1 MNEKDTCVDMERLEA
16 LLWRFL
22 ALDEEAQERV
32 LQEVRDADEMGM
44 AYLSVTK

>member
-32 LQEVRDADEMGM
+32 LQEVRDADEKGSVPLMGE
-44 AYLSVTK
+44 A

>member
-1 MNEKDTCVDMERLEA
+1 MNEKDICVDMERLEA

-32 LQEVRDADEMGM
+32 LQKVRDGDEKGRVH
-44 AYLSVTK
+44 LSDKT

>member
-32 LQEVRDADEMGM
+32 LREVREADEKGRVP
-44 AYLSVTK
+44 LSGKA